1 VNTDAGSKR
10 GTYQVELAEN
20 QPNWIQLKDA
30 LARRLS
36 PQVWATWINQI
47 KCLEDNGKT
56 LRIGLPDTF
65 SLNWVKDH
73 YRHVIE
79 EELQSIGSI
88 DLLFDLHEVGN
99 DKEPEPSKA
108 SSPVEEALAI
118 PEPVE
123 EVRPTSFRSNIPTPS
138 RPQLNPR
145 YIFSNFVVGSSNELA
160 WSAAQAIAE
169 NERPPYN
176 PLVIVGGV
184 GLGKT
189 HLLHAIGHIFQKK
202 RPQAKIQLKT
212 SEAFINDVVTGIQE
226 HRMPQ
231 VRSRYRNCDLL
242 LIDDIQFISGKG
254 HCQEEFF
261 HTFNALYDAQ
271 KQIVVTS
278 DRMPHEI
285 ADVEQRVRSRF
296 AWGLIADLK
305 LPELETRIAIIQ
317 QKAANEG
324 LELDESV
331 AKFLAQ
337 SVRSNTRELEGCIN
351 RVHAIATLRKTPITV
366 NLTKEVLQGIISDK
380 SQALTC
386 DSIVRA
392 VAAHFEIRISELKST
407 KRARNIAFPRQ
418 IAMYLCRNHTSAS
431 YPDIGNALGGKDHST
446 AINAVKKITE
456 KITEP
461 DVRNHI
467 EEIERQLLD

>member
-1 VNTDAGSKR
+1 M
-10 GTYQVELAEN
+10 ELVEN
-20 QPNWIQLKDA
+20 QQTWIQLKGA
-30 LARRLS
+30 LEKRLS

-47 KCLEDNGKT
+47 KCLQDDGKT

-79 EELQSIGSI
+79 EELETIGSI
-88 DLLFDLHEVGN
+88 DLQFDLHDLGAKPTNPGIDPSQKPSEEILEV
-99 DKEPEPSKA
+99 PELDEESRA
-108 SSPVEEALAI
+108 TAFHSSV
-118 PEPVE
+118 
-123 EVRPTSFRSNIPTPS
+123 PTP
-138 RPQLNPR
+138 RKPQLNTR

-160 WSAAQAIAE
+160 WSAAQAVAE
-169 NERPPYN
+169 SKSPPYN

-189 HLLHAIGHIFQKK
+189 HLLHAIGHSFLK
-202 RPQAKIQLKT
+202 RRPGAKVQLKT
-212 SEAFINDVVTGIQE
+212 SEAFINDVITGIQE

-231 VRSRYRNCDLL
+231 VRQRYRSCDLL

-305 LPELETRIAIIQ
+305 LPQLETRVAIIQ

-324 LELDESV
+324 IELDESV

-337 SVRSNTRELEGCIN
+337 SIRSNTRELEGCIN
-351 RVHAIATLRKTPITV
+351 RVNAIAALKKVPITV
-366 NLTKEVLQGIISDK
+366 ELAKTVLKGIISDK

-392 VAAHFEIRISELKST
+392 VAAHFEIRITELKST
-407 KRARNIAFPRQ
+407 KRARSIAFPRQ
-418 IAMYLCRNHTSAS
+418 IAMYLCRNHTNSS
-431 YPDIGNALGGKDHST
+431 YPEIGNALGGKDHST
-446 AINAVKKITE
+446 AINAVKRITE
-456 KITEP
+456 RVSEP